1 MFEVLSIETLIA
13 FVTASVVLSLVP
25 GPDNLFVMSHSALKG
40 WRIGFYTTL
49 GLCTGLIGHTVL
61 VAIGV
66 SVIFQTSAIAFNG
79 LKIVGAC
86 YLLYLAWLSVQN
98 KELNLGGTDRDSTN
112 RSYYF
117 TGVIMNLTNPKVAL
131 FFLVFLPQFV
141 NTSNDNVTIQIFLL
155 GLLFILSALC
165 VFTSIAYL
173 ASFLE
178 DILKKSKTVNKN
190 LNILAALVYFALAI
204 NLFFVPGRQNIF
216 E

>member
-1 MFEVLSIETLIA
+1 MFEILSTETIIA
-13 FVTASVVLSLVP
+13 FVIASVVLSLVP
-25 GPDNLFVMSHSALKG
+25 GPDNIFVMTHSALKG

-66 SVIFQTSAIAFNG
+66 SVIFQTSAVAFNG
-79 LKIVGAC
+79 LKIIGAC

-98 KELNLGGTDRDSTN
+98 KELNLGGDDNDSTN
-112 RSYYF
+112 RSYYL

-141 NTSNDNVTIQIFLL
+141 NTDNENVTLQIFSL
-155 GLLFILSALC
+155 GLLFIVSALC

-173 ASFLE
+173 ASLLE

-190 LNILAALVYFALAI
+190 LNILAALIYVALAF
-204 NLFFVPGRQNIF
+204 NLFFVTR
-216 E
+216 

>member
-1 MFEVLSIETLIA
+1 MFEVLSIETIIA

-40 WRIGFYTTL
+40 WRVGFYITL

-204 NLFFVPGRQNIF
+204 NLFFVTW
-216 E
+216 

>member
-1 MFEVLSIETLIA
+1 MFEVLSIETIIA

-40 WRIGFYTTL
+40 WRIGFYITL
-49 GLCTGLIGHTVL
+49 GLCTGLIGHTIL

-79 LKIVGAC
+79 LKIIGAC

-98 KELNLGGTDRDSTN
+98 KELNLGGTDKNSTN

-173 ASFLE
+173 AGFLE
-178 DILKKSKTVNKN
+178 DILKKSKKVNKSLN
-190 LNILAALVYFALAI
+190 LLAALIYITLAI
-204 NLFFVPGRQNIF
+204 NLFFVTW
-216 E
+216 

>member
-1 MFEVLSIETLIA
+1 MFEVLSIETIIA

-40 WRIGFYTTL
+40 WRIGFYITL
-49 GLCTGLIGHTVL
+49 GLCTGLIGHTIL

-79 LKIVGAC
+79 LKIIGAC

-98 KELNLGGTDRDSTN
+98 KELNLGGTDKNSTN

-141 NTSNDNVTIQIFLL
+141 NTSNNNVTIQIFLL

-178 DILKKSKTVNKN
+178 NFLKKSKTVNKN
-190 LNILAALVYFALAI
+190 LNILAAIVYFALAI
-204 NLFFVPGRQNIF
+204 NLFFVTW
-216 E
+216 

>member
-66 SVIFQTSAIAFNG
+66 SVIFRTSAIAFNG

-173 ASFLE
+173 ASSLE

-190 LNILAALVYFALAI
+190 LNLLAALIYFALAI
-204 NLFFVPGRQNIF
+204 NLFFVTW
-216 E
+216 

>member
-1 MFEVLSIETLIA
+1 MFEVLSTETIIA
-13 FVTASVVLSLVP
+13 FVTDSVILSLVP

-79 LKIVGAC
+79 LKIIGAC

-98 KELNLGGTDRDSTN
+98 KELNLGGTDKNSTN
-112 RSYYF
+112 RSYYL
-117 TGVIMNLTNPKVAL
+117 TGVIMNLTNPKVAI

-141 NTSNDNVTIQIFLL
+141 NTSNDNITIQIFLL

-173 ASFLE
+173 ASFFE
-178 DILKKSKTVNKN
+178 NFLKKSKTVNKN
-190 LNILAALVYFALAI
+190 LNLLAALIYFALPI
-204 NLFFVPGRQNIF
+204 NLFFVTW
-216 E
+216 

>member
-40 WRIGFYTTL
+40 WRVGFYITL
-49 GLCTGLIGHTVL
+49 GLFTGLIAHTVL

-79 LKIVGAC
+79 LKIIGAC

-98 KELNLGGTDRDSTN
+98 KELNLGGTDKNNTN

-141 NTSNDNVTIQIFLL
+141 NTGNDNVTIQIFLL

-204 NLFFVPGRQNIF
+204 NLFFVTW
-216 E
+216 

>member
-66 SVIFQTSAIAFNG
+66 SVIFRTSAIAFNG
-79 LKIVGAC
+79 LKIIGAC

-98 KELNLGGTDRDSTN
+98 KELNLGGTDKNSTN

-141 NTSNDNVTIQIFLL
+141 NTGNDNVTIQIFLL

-204 NLFFVPGRQNIF
+204 NLFFVTW
-216 E
+216 

>member
-1 MFEVLSIETLIA
+1 MFEVLSIETIIA

-40 WRIGFYTTL
+40 WRVGFYITL
-49 GLCTGLIGHTVL
+49 GLCTGLVGHTFL

-79 LKIVGAC
+79 LKVIGAC

-98 KELNLGGTDRDSTN
+98 KELNLGGTDKNSTN

-204 NLFFVPGRQNIF
+204 NLFFVTW
-216 E
+216 

>member
-1 MFEVLSIETLIA
+1 MFEVLGTETIIA
-13 FVTASVVLSLVP
+13 FVTASVILSLVP

-79 LKIVGAC
+79 LKVIGAC

-98 KELNLGGTDRDSTN
+98 KELNLGGTDKNSTN
-112 RSYYF
+112 RSYYL

-178 DILKKSKTVNKN
+178 NFLNKSKTVNKN
-190 LNILAALVYFALAI
+190 LNILAAIVYFALAI
-204 NLFFVPGRQNIF
+204 NLFFVTW
-216 E
+216 

>member
-1 MFEVLSIETLIA
+1 MFEVLSIETIIA

-40 WRIGFYTTL
+40 WRIGFYITL
-49 GLCTGLIGHTVL
+49 GLCTGLIGHTIL

-79 LKIVGAC
+79 LKIIGAC

-98 KELNLGGTDRDSTN
+98 KELSLGGTDKNNTN

-141 NTSNDNVTIQIFLL
+141 NTGNDNVTIQIFLL

-178 DILKKSKTVNKN
+178 DILKKSKRVNKN
-190 LNILAALVYFALAI
+190 LNLLAALIYFALAI
-204 NLFFVPGRQNIF
+204 NLFFVTW
-216 E
+216 

>member
-1 MFEVLSIETLIA
+1 MFEVLSIETIIA
-13 FVTASVVLSLVP
+13 FVTTSVVLSLVP
-25 GPDNLFVMSHSALKG
+25 GPDNLFVMSHPALKG

-79 LKIVGAC
+79 LKIIGAC
-86 YLLYLAWLSVQN
+86 YLLYLAWLSIQN
-98 KELNLGGTDRDSTN
+98 KELNLGGTDKNSTN

-117 TGVIMNLTNPKVAL
+117 TGVIMNLANPKVAL

-190 LNILAALVYFALAI
+190 LNLLAALIYFTLAI
-204 NLFFVPGRQNIF
+204 NLFFVTW
-216 E
+216 

>member
-1 MFEVLSIETLIA
+1 MFEVLSIETIIA
-13 FVTASVVLSLVP
+13 FVAASVVLSLVP

-40 WRIGFYTTL
+40 WRVGFYITL

-79 LKIVGAC
+79 LKVIGAC

-117 TGVIMNLTNPKVAL
+117 TGVIMNLTNPKVVL

-141 NTSNDNVTIQIFLL
+141 NTGNDNVTIQIFLL

-178 DILKKSKTVNKN
+178 NFLKKSKTVNKN
-190 LNILAALVYFALAI
+190 LNILAALIYFALAI
-204 NLFFVPGRQNIF
+204 NLFFVTW
-216 E
+216 

>member
-1 MFEVLSIETLIA
+1 MFELLSTETIIA

-25 GPDNLFVMSHSALKG
+25 GPDNLFVMTHSALKG

-79 LKIVGAC
+79 LKIIGAC
-86 YLLYLAWLSVQN
+86 YLLYLAWLSLQN
-98 KELNLGGTDRDSTN
+98 KELNLGGNSNDNAN
-112 RSYYF
+112 RSYYL

-141 NTSNDNVTIQIFLL
+141 NTDNDNVTLQIFSL
-155 GLLFILSALC
+155 GVLFILSALC

-173 ASFLE
+173 ASLLE

-190 LNILAALVYFALAI
+190 LNILAALVYFALAF
-204 NLFFVPGRQNIF
+204 NLFFVTW
-216 E
+216 

>member
-1 MFEVLSIETLIA
+1 MFEILSIETIIA

-79 LKIVGAC
+79 LKVIGAC

-98 KELNLGGTDRDSTN
+98 KELNLGGTDKNNTN

-117 TGVIMNLTNPKVAL
+117 IGVIMNLTNPKVAL

-178 DILKKSKTVNKN
+178 NFLKKSKTVNKN

-204 NLFFVPGRQNIF
+204 NLFFVTW
-216 E
+216 

>member
-1 MFEVLSIETLIA
+1 MFEVLSIETIIA

-40 WRIGFYTTL
+40 WRVGFYITL

-79 LKIVGAC
+79 LKVIGAC

-98 KELNLGGTDRDSTN
+98 KELNLGGTDKNSTN

-204 NLFFVPGRQNIF
+204 NLFFVTW
-216 E
+216 